1 MAGEIDEK
9 NLSLLDDEDTDGSE
23 EIENDEDFD
32 LDGDSDEELGAAANE
47 ETDGDESDDIDEV
60 DLDEDDELDESE
72 DSDEQDEENDGSNES
87 GEDNNSTAADSQD
100 EKDAIIENL
109 KKQNNKFRA
118 QTKETLEKLGIK
130 VAGDNVEE
138 ALEQAAAESDGVSLE
153 EYRKTKSD
161 AAEVAQARETLRR
174 QKFETLA
181 ANDLAELKKSFPD
194 LLETKQIKDAF
205 TNIDEF
211 AKFGRLRDSGIDVK
225 TAYLAVKG
233 DDVRAK
239 QSAAATQKAANDGK
253 NHITSVAP
261 KKAAGDSITMPK
273 STLREWRD
281 MFPNKTDKEII
292 QLYKKTL

>member
-9 NLSLLDDEDTDGSE
+9 NLSLLDDEETDGSE

-32 LDGDSDEELGAAANE
+32 LDGDSDEELGAAADE

-130 VAGDNVEE
+130 VDGDNVEE

-181 ANDLAELKKSFPD
+181 ANDLAELKNRSQTCLKLS
-194 LLETKQIKDAF
+194 
-205 TNIDEF
+205 
-211 AKFGRLRDSGIDVK
+211 RL
-225 TAYLAVKG
+225 
-233 DDVRAK
+233 
-239 QSAAATQKAANDGK
+239 
-253 NHITSVAP
+253 
-261 KKAAGDSITMPK
+261 
-273 STLREWRD
+273 
-281 MFPNKTDKEII
+281 
-292 QLYKKTL
+292 KTLLQISTNLQNSDGSEIAE